1 MPPRKYKVDHRRG
14 GGGKHVSGADDV
26 KARNE
31 GEESAYDKARTARAE
46 GRSAGGEGGG
56 YAKGKK
62 DESEEESEEEEKQE
76 EKQKPVK
83 PAKKEAPDP
92 FGEVCN
98 PNAAGHGHIDKTG
111 VQELT
116 RRQREE
122 IEKEKARRRYEEL
135 HKAGKTDEAKADLA
149 RLEEVK
155 KRRADAAAKK
165 KAEEEAVAPPTKEDA
180 RAIGRAA
187 LIGELKASMGDEASS
202 SAGRGKSDKVSKKEK
217 KDKDNDDDAKDGSK
231 KKSMNGADVSDI
243 YSFVSSSDKVK
254 EEGSRFQ
261 VTDGTIEA
269 CREAEAD
276 FM

>member
-1 MPPRKYKVDHRRG
+1 MPPRKFKVSHRGG

-26 KARNE
+26 KARNN
-31 GEESAYDKARTARAE
+31 GEESNYDKARAARAAGRAEVRAE
-46 GRSAGGEGGG
+46 GGGGGGGG
-56 YAKGKK
+56 YPSKK
-62 DESEEESEEEEKQE
+62 KEESEEEDSE
-76 EKQKPVK
+76 EEQQKPVR
-83 PAKKEAPDP
+83 PAKQSGDV
-92 FGEVCN
+92 FGEVHN
-98 PNAAGHGHIDKTG
+98 PNAGGHGHIDKTG

-155 KRRADAAAKK
+155 KRRAEAAAKK
-165 KAEEEAVAPPTKEDA
+165 KADEEAAAANVKEDA
-180 RAIGRAA
+180 RAIGKAA

-217 KDKDNDDDAKDGSK
+217 DKDDDAKDGSK
-231 KKSMNGADVSDI
+231 KKSMNGADVADM
-243 YSFVSSSDKVK
+243 YSFVSSADKVK
-254 EEGSRFQ
+254 EEGSRFKA
-261 VTDGTIEA
+261 TDGTIEA
-269 CREAEAD
+269 CRAAEAD